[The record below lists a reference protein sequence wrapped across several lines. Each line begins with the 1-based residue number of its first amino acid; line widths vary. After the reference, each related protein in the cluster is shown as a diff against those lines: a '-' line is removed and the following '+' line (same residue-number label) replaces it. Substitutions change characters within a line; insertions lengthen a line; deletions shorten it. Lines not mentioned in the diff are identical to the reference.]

1 MFPVALVKGKKQ
13 MKKMGRVAVLS
24 KKKNDKRTTTHL
36 AHVLRKLQTPDV
48 IFSVLE
54 IIGVSDGAKKPSS
67 FKQMRQKNSAST
79 AAYLCLPIPLRRRM
93 KKHQQKS
100 GATEPHLGLRY
111 FSSFH
116 RTLNN

>member
-67 FKQMRQKNSAST
+67 FKWNRNRCDKRT
-79 AAYLCLPIPLRRRM
+79 ARSLRRIFAYRF
-93 KKHQQKS
+93 
-100 GATEPHLGLRY
+100 RY
-111 FSSFH
+111 GEE
-116 RTLNN
+116 